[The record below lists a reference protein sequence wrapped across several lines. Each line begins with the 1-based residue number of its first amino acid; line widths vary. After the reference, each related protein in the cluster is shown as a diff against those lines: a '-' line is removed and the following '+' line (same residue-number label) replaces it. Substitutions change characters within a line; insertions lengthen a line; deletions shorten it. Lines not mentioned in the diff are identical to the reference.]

1 MAKNDKRISIA
12 AFDKVAKEQAV
23 NDAVFDWHGVE
34 ITVKYTLGL
43 TDMMEFVHDAAES
56 CFSESGAFVPEVM
69 DFAIKSNI
77 LSRYARFTLPDNLE
91 HRYALIYETDAV
103 DVVCEHIN
111 ERQLQEIT
119 ASIKRRVN
127 YVCESKVTLIQ
138 QKAEEMFMAFE
149 KLRKQSENMFDNVSK
164 EDIQKLLSAVAN
176 GGFDEEAV
184 VKAYLAQTK
193 SPDSQ
198 KDEDRKSN
206 V

>member
-23 NDAVFDWHGVE
+23 SDAVFDWHGVE
-34 ITVKYTLGL
+34 LVVKYTLGL

-77 LSRYARFTLPDNLE
+77 LSRYAGFSLPDNLE

-127 YVCESKVTLIQ
+127 YVCESKITLIQ
-138 QKAEEMFMAFE
+138 QKAEEMFAAFE
-149 KLRKQSENMFDNVSK
+149 RLREQSESMFDNVSK
-164 EDIQKLLSAVAN
+164 EDIQKLLGAVAN
-176 GGFDEEAV
+176 GSFDEEAI
-184 VKAYLAQTK
+184 VKAYLKQTK
-193 SPDSQ
+193 PSDEQ
-198 KDEDRKSN
+198 KDAEGK
-206 V
+206 